1 MKGRETDMKKTFE
14 KPTLTVERFQMAEEL
29 MLNSGWMQYEESGTR
44 SFSTLNG
51 IATGRDNNTRLG

>member
-1 MKGRETDMKKTFE
+1 MKKTFE